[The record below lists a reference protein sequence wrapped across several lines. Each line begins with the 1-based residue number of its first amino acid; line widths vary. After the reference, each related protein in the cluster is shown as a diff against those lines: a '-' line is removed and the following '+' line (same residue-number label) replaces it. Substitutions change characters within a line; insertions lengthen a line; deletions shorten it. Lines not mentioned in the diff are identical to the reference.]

1 MLQRGKD
8 TLPLKS
14 LNEVKALEKH
24 IEKADVVDSV
34 PSQSAVVTVVA
45 NQSSSSPI
53 PSESTL
59 PIVVTIVPDQSY

>member
-34 PSQSAVVTVVA
+34 PSQSTVVTVVG

-53 PSESTL
+53 PSESTPPL
-59 PIVVTIVPDQSY
+59 VVTIVPDQSS